1 MKRTRPTRSGTPVVV
16 SVALHV
22 LLGAGLLRV
31 LLVPGTLHWELPR
44 APRPQPEKV
53 AYVAMPERGA
63 QPTPGRD
70 GGDDRP
76 VTKQPPRPA
85 PVLVAPATVASTLP
99 PAPARLPEP
108 EAGGSGPRVGA
119 GGPTA
124 GIRPSFTDAR
134 VWAPPGPVV
143 VPSTMTPAERLDHA
157 LKGDIAR
164 HNDSLATHA
173 HVPSKLE
180 RGDWTVGGPGG
191 KWGVEPGKIR
201 LGKFSLP
208 SAVLALLPLNMQ
220 GGANAAG
227 GRDLVAERAMAAVRR
242 DIEYQSRIAL
252 NEEELRVA
260 AKRIRERVDR
270 ERREK
275 AEKEKAL
282 QPKPQPQVELQP

>member
-1 MKRTRPTRSGTPVVV
+1 MSRVRFRRPATPVLV
-16 SVALHV
+16 SIALHV
-22 LLGAGLLRV
+22 VLGAGLLHV
-31 LLVPGTLHWELPR
+31 LLVPGSVRWTLTHALP
-44 APRPQPEKV
+44 PK
-53 AYVAMPERGA
+53 PERVDLVMLPQRGEA
-63 QPTPGRD
+63 SPGRD

-76 VTKQPPRPA
+76 PTKAPRPA
-85 PVLVAPATVASTLP
+85 TPLVAPTVVSSALP
-99 PAPARLPEP
+99 PVVATPNAD
-108 EAGGSGPRVGA
+108 AGGSGPRIGA

-124 GIRPSFTDAR
+124 GIRPSFSDPR
-134 VWAPPGPVV
+134 VWAPPGDVV
-143 VPSTMTPAERLDHA
+143 VLPPTGVAQLDRT
-157 LKGDIAR
+157 LKGDIQR
-164 HNDSLATHA
+164 HNDSLATYT

-220 GGANAAG
+220 GGNRAAG
-227 GRDLVAERAMAAVRR
+227 GQDLVQQRAMDAIRR
-242 DIEYQSRIAL
+242 DIQFQSQRML

-275 AEKEKAL
+275 AAKEQQL
-282 QPKPQPQVELQP
+282 QPQPSAPLQP

>member
-1 MKRTRPTRSGTPVVV
+1 MPRPTPRRSGTPVVV
-16 SVALHV
+16 SLALHA
-22 LLGAGLLRV
+22 LIGAGLLRV
-31 LLVPGTLHWELPR
+31 LLVPSSLIWELPQS
-44 APRPQPEKV
+44 PRPKPETIS
-53 AYVAMPERGA
+53 YVSMAERGQ
-63 QPTPGRD
+63 QPSPGRD

-76 VTKQPPRPA
+76 VTRGRRPA
-85 PVLVAPATVASTLP
+85 AALVAPTVVSSTLP
-99 PAPARLPEP
+99 PAATAPAPD
-108 EAGGSGPRVGA
+108 AGGSGPRIGA

-124 GIRPSFTDAR
+124 GIRPTFTDAR
-134 VWAPPGPVV
+134 VWAPPGPVDV
-143 VPSTMTPAERLDHA
+143 SSTLTPRERLDHT
-157 LKGDIAR
+157 LKADIAR
-164 HNDSLATHA
+164 HNDSLATYA

-220 GGANAAG
+220 GGQNAAG
-227 GRDLVAERAMAAVRR
+227 GRDLIAERAMAAVRR
-242 DIEYQSRIAL
+242 DIEYQSRLAL

-275 AEKEKAL
+275 AEKERAL
-282 QPKPQPQVELQP
+282 QPRPQVELQP

>member
-1 MKRTRPTRSGTPVVV
+1 MTVRRRKPTGTGAPVVV

-22 LLGAGLLRV
+22 VLGAGLLRV
-31 LLVPGTLHWELPR
+31 LLVPSTLHWQLPQSPR
-44 APRPQPEKV
+44 ALPEKV
-53 AYVAMPERGA
+53 EFVAVPQRGEPA
-63 QPTPGRD
+63 TPGRD

-76 VTKQPPRPA
+76 ATKAPRPA
-85 PVLVAPATVASTLP
+85 PVLVAPTAIASTLP
-99 PAPARLPEP
+99 PASAVPAPP
-108 EAGGSGPRVGA
+108 TGGSGPRVGA

-143 VPSTMTPAERLDHA
+143 VPTMLTPAEQLDRT
-157 LKGDIAR
+157 LKGDVAR
-164 HNDSLATHA
+164 HNDSLAAHA

-220 GGANAAG
+220 GGQNAAG

-282 QPKPQPQVELQP
+282 QPKPHVELQP

>member
-1 MKRTRPTRSGTPVVV
+1 MRRQAPRRTGTPVVV
-16 SVALHV
+16 SLVLHAM
-22 LLGAGLLRV
+22 LGAGLLRV
-31 LLVPGTLHWELPR
+31 LLVPSSLHWELPQS
-44 APRPQPEKV
+44 PRPKVEKV
-53 AYVAMPERGA
+53 SYVAMPERGA
-63 QPTPGRD
+63 PPSPGRD

-76 VTKQPPRPA
+76 VTKNRRPA
-85 PVLVAPATVASTLP
+85 PILVAPTAVSSTLP
-99 PAPARLPEP
+99 PAAAAPAPD
-108 EAGGSGPRVGA
+108 AGGSGPRVGA

-143 VPSTMTPAERLDHA
+143 VPSAALTPAEQLDHT
-157 LKGDIAR
+157 LKADIAR
-164 HNDSLATHA
+164 HNDSLATYA

-220 GGANAAG
+220 GGQNAAG

-242 DIEYQSRIAL
+242 DIEYQSRLAL
-252 NEEELRVA
+252 NEDELRIA

-282 QPKPQPQVELQP
+282 QPKPQQVELQP